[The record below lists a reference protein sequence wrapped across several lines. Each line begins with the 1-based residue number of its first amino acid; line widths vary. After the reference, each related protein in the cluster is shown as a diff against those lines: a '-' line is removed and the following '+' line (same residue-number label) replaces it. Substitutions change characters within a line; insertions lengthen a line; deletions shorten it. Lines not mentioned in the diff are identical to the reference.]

1 MRGSWLG
8 PLLVAALL
16 VASGSA
22 LAVPADKHLIVEA
35 DDGQGCL
42 MEAKND
48 CFRVVEGS
56 LEGFEQD
63 TSVHIMLENV
73 GSTAHNLF
81 VTEAANADPMNLD
94 TAGEDAFAETE
105 TIDPGETANLTFV
118 VPQDA
123 GGLYLWCDVQT
134 HEALGMWLETDV
146 AEASDPG
153 GSEDPASE
161 DESSDEE
168 PGTDDND
175 ADSGDNVSRFLPA
188 PGAIAA
194 LTAGLA
200 AALVA
205 RSADRS

>member
-1 MRGSWLG
+1 MRSSWFG

-22 LAVPADKHLIVEA
+22 LAVPADKHLIVET

-42 MEAKND
+42 TEAKND
-48 CFRVVEGS
+48 CYRVVEGS
-56 LEGFEQD
+56 LDDFEQD

-81 VTEAANADPMNLD
+81 VTEAANADPMNVD

-118 VPQDA
+118 VPEDA
-123 GGLYLWCDVQT
+123 EGLYLWCDVQT

-153 GSEDPASE
+153 GGEDPASE
-161 DESSDEE
+161 DDDGDDE
-168 PGTDDND
+168 PGADDGEED
-175 ADSGDNVSRFLPA
+175 GGDDVSRFLPA

-205 RSADRS
+205 RSVDRS